1 MDKSLLH
8 RKPMSDEILASIFI
22 DYYFVN
28 DVVINIRLKTVILS
42 RVKTRLQVTNS
53 SLI

>member
-1 MDKSLLH
+1 MNKSLLH
-8 RKPMSDEILASIFI
+8 RKPLSDEILASIFI

-42 RVKTRLQVTNS
+42 RVKICLHIANG